1 MSVAPNPGRRR
12 LAVAALA
19 VVVVVGVAIA
29 GYVLRSGDDGDGDT
43 TAIRARG
50 RTSSSTT
57 TTTTTTPPTTAA
69 PETTA
74 PPDTTTAPAPP
85 APVASAA
92 PAAPPTGGL
101 AGKTVLVDP
110 GHNGQNWAH
119 TDEINR
125 PIDIGTQTRACDTTG
140 TATDAGYPESE
151 YTLDVALR
159 LRSLLQAA
167 GANVV
172 MTRTDNGGWGP
183 CIDERAA
190 IGNNAGATV
199 AISIHADGGPAEGR
213 GFHVIQPASVPGLTD
228 GIAGE
233 SGRLALAVRDAYAA
247 GTGMPYA
254 DYLGSA
260 GLSVRS
266 DLGGL
271 NLSTVPKVF
280 IETGNMRNG
289 TDASLLTDAGFRQQA
304 AESLLAGLRAYMG
317 G

>member
-1 MSVAPNPGRRR
+1 MIASPGRRR
-12 LAVAALA
+12 L
-19 VVVVVGVAIA
+19 VVVVLAAVLVLGVAVT
-29 GYVLRSGDDGDGDT
+29 GYVLRSGDDDEDA

-50 RTSSSTT
+50 RPSSTT
-57 TTTTTTPPTTAA
+57 TTTTTVPPTTLPPETTAPPTTAA
-69 PETTA
+69 PVSA
-74 PPDTTTAPAPP
+74 APAPT
-85 APVASAA
+85 AA

-119 TDEINR
+119 PDEINR

-140 TATDAGYPESE
+140 TATDSGYSEAE

-190 IGNNAGATV
+190 IGNRAGATV

-213 GFHVIQPASVPGLTD
+213 GFHVIQPTSITGLTD
-228 GIAGE
+228 GIAAE

-254 DYLGSA
+254 DYLGGQ

-289 TDASLLTDAGFRQQA
+289 TDVALLTDAGFRQQA
-304 AESLLAGLRAYMG
+304 AESLLSGLRAYLG

>member
-1 MSVAPNPGRRR
+1 MSASPGRRR
-12 LAVAALA
+12 L
-19 VVVVVGVAIA
+19 VVVVLAAVLVLGVAVT
-29 GYVLRSGDDGDGDT
+29 GYVLRSGDDDEDA

-50 RTSSSTT
+50 RPSSTT
-57 TTTTTTPPTTAA
+57 TTTTTVPPTTLPPETTAPPTTAA
-69 PETTA
+69 P
-74 PPDTTTAPAPP
+74 
-85 APVASAA
+85 APVAPVPAAA
-92 PAAPPTGGL
+92 PAVPPTGGL

-119 TDEINR
+119 PDEINR

-140 TATDAGYPESE
+140 TATDSGYSEAE

-183 CIDERAA
+183 CIDERAG
-190 IGNNAGATV
+190 IGNRAGATV

-213 GFHVIQPASVPGLTD
+213 GFHVIQPTSIAGLTD
-228 GIAGE
+228 GIAAE

-254 DYLGSA
+254 DYLGGQ

-289 TDASLLTDAGFRQQA
+289 TDVALLTDPGFRQQA
-304 AESLLAGLRAYMG
+304 AESLRSGLRAYLG